1 MLQRVVDTGEGGDRV
16 GRGAHMNATN
26 HVADLLGAE
35 AGVLVVNANLVGN
48 EAVLNLIQWLP
59 VSDRCWL
66 SKREGYAQAECR
78 GAQAVFAL
86 AGTRTLAGCPLICTA
101 SVTVPIRQ
109 RVCGEARQLSQRMS
123 P

>member
-59 VSDRCWL
+59 VLIGVGCRNGRVMRKQSVGAHRQCSLWP
-66 SKREGYAQAECR
+66 AQGR
-78 GAQAVFAL
+78 LPAVH
-86 AGTRTLAGCPLICTA
+86 
-101 SVTVPIRQ
+101 
-109 RVCGEARQLSQRMS
+109 
-123 P
+123 